1 MSVGAASSCLSAAE
15 ARLAVWTAPAV
26 GAARMGS
33 VLRLQPPYRRRE
45 NSSRGD
51 ASKPSFSFKGLRRG
65 ALGGAETAAR
75 LPEAITLP
83 VIHFLAGGEH
93 SRFGP

>member
-1 MSVGAASSCLSAAE
+1 MSVGAASSCLSAVE
-15 ARLAVWTAPAV
+15 ARFAVWT
-26 GAARMGS
+26 ARMGS

-51 ASKPSFSFKGLRRG
+51 AGKPSFSFKGLRRG

>member
-1 MSVGAASSCLSAAE
+1 
-15 ARLAVWTAPAV
+15 
-26 GAARMGS
+26 MGS

-51 ASKPSFSFKGLRRG
+51 AGKPSFSFKGLRRG